1 MVHIMDRRQSGGSY
15 GPTSL
20 SPVPGVEACKI
31 HGTAVGGTG
40 NDHCRIKRGIVRHH
54 SFNDTGDRTLTAL
67 ARQPA
72 YPSMPI
78 RTDDCKMTL
87 VKKDKKIN
95 GNIARHSSVAD
106 EKNSCGR
113 GLVLSPTYSMYGS
126 INPSNFFVADDEAV
140 SRF

>member
-15 GPTSL
+15 GPASL

-31 HGTAVGGTG
+31 HGTAIGGSG

-54 SFNDTGDRTLTAL
+54 SFNDTGDRTLTTL

-87 VKKDKKIN
+87 KRDKKLN
-95 GNIARHSSVAD
+95 GTIARHSSVAD
-106 EKNSCGR
+106 DKNHCGR
-113 GLVLSPTYSMYGS
+113 GLLLSPTYNVF
-126 INPSNFFVADDEAV
+126 NPSNFFVCDDEAV